1 MTGVCWVGCVAQS
14 RHLSGE
20 MLVTISARHPP
31 RKRGSQYAA
40 ASRLD
45 HDRLWNTGSPAF
57 AGDDSCVFGE
67 RRVNTGSPH
76 AALVFASWIAR
87 QTRSGVSGMLISLT
101 PYSDSAS
108 STALTMV
115 ERLPA
120 QPASPQPLVPSGLDL
135 AGTG

>member
-1 MTGVCWVGCVAQS
+1 MPA
-14 RHLSGE
+14 
-20 MLVTISARHPP
+20 TISTRRPP
-31 RKRGSQYAA
+31 RRRGTQYAA
-40 ASRLD
+40 ALRLLRRSSLEYWVVRSSRTTTAVLG
-45 HDRLWNTGSPAF
+45 RPLR
-57 AGDDSCVFGE
+57 AG
-67 RRVNTGSPH
+67 PKLH
-76 AALVFASWIAR
+76 AALVFASWMAR

-108 STALTMV
+108 ITALTTV